1 MKNTHIVT
9 ISLFAVSA
17 AFILVSVLVTLSGGK
32 NKYLIAKKLRLG
44 AVIIGMTCM
53 ANGCRPVVTC
63 YDPAP
68 MPVLTCTDSVSN
80 EGLIVLQKGDQ
91 TINFNCQFLYY
102 QNVSYKIGNDIQDFY
117 TGECTKTLADTTT
130 QEEIL
135 SITTSGILNSG
146 LYKLRLYYFQS
157 AEIDENSTPFYI
169 SEIKVID

>member
-1 MKNTHIVT
+1 
-9 ISLFAVSA
+9 
-17 AFILVSVLVTLSGGK
+17 
-32 NKYLIAKKLRLG
+32 
-44 AVIIGMTCM
+44 
-53 ANGCRPVVTC
+53 
-63 YDPAP
+63 
-68 MPVLTCTDSVSN
+68 
-80 EGLIVLQKGDQ
+80 
-91 TINFNCQFLYY
+91 LYY